1 METLLTPPPKPVQAL
16 DVDDIAPVSFRVRQI
31 MTSEEFYT
39 FCQDNP
45 TYKFERD
52 PDGRIFVM
60 PNTGGKTGIRNS
72 KLNLRVGI
80 WNEQTNAGEV
90 FDSST
95 AFDLPDGSTRSPD
108 VAWVSRERWDALTEQ
123 QQEKF
128 PPVCPDFVIE
138 LLRADVRSPS
148 DSLSVTKKKMTDVW
162 IKNGCRLAWL
172 IDPKSQTTHIFRAN
186 GEIQIIEGFDKSL
199 SGETVLPGF
208 TLTL

>member
-1 METLLTPPPKPVQAL
+1 MVMETLLTAPPKPAQPAAVEEF
-16 DVDDIAPVSFRVRQI
+16 APISFRVRQI
-31 MTSEEFYT
+31 MTTDEFYT

-45 TYKFERD
+45 TYNFERD

-72 KLNLRVGI
+72 EINADVII
-80 WNEQTNAGEV
+80 WNRQTKLGLV

-108 VAWVSRERWDALTEQ
+108 VAWVSRERWESLTEA

-138 LLRADVRSPS
+138 LLSPS
-148 DSLSVTKKKMTDVW
+148 DSLSITKKKMTEVW
-162 IKNGCRLAWL
+162 IANGCRLAWL
-172 IDPKSQTTHIFRAN
+172 IDPKTETTHIFRAN
-186 GEIQIIEGFDKSL
+186 GEIQLVQGFDKTL
-199 SGETVLPGF
+199 SGEDVLPGL
-208 TLTL
+208 TLTLA